1 MSSGLTISTYGVK
14 TMSKGKTKRAIFND
28 MNYIELTKRGKE
40 PLRPGTGFIIW
51 AVLKLS
57 AASFLLVC
65 EFLLVI
71 MTGGDLQTALREG
84 NSCFPAILQLLNI
97 LAVIG
102 LGIYIMSDATRRN
115 QLKISV
121 QMKKNAFRRIVKKCA
136 WQLRVLF
143 NKKTR
148 SVK

>member
-1 MSSGLTISTYGVK
+1 
-14 TMSKGKTKRAIFND
+14 MSKGKTKREIFND

-121 QMKKNAFRRIVKKCA
+121 QMKKTLSGASSKNVRGSCASCSTKNKERQINRYDRRTLENA
-136 WQLRVLF
+136 
-143 NKKTR
+143 
-148 SVK
+148 